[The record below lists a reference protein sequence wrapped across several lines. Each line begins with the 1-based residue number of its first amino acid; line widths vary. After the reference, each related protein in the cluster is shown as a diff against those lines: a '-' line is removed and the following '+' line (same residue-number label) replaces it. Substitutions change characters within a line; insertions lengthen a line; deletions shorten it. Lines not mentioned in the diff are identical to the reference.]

1 MGGVFI
7 GDDLMRIGLVV
18 APRFETFD
26 VYRHLRS
33 IEPRIDHAFV
43 MRSQHRDAFAYFA
56 YEGVG
61 AVSSN
66 SPVLSEHPNA
76 AALWARYSN
85 CHHAVGPWVFASAGH
100 SPRTMIFVYR
110 HNTSGIVRFPEQSRR
125 VAFP

>member
-1 MGGVFI
+1 MH
-7 GDDLMRIGLVV
+7 IGLVV

-85 CHHAVGPWVFASAGH
+85 CHHAVGHLGVCVGCSYAENDDFCLQTQHFWD
-100 SPRTMIFVYR
+100 SP
-110 HNTSGIVRFPEQSRR
+110 FPGTKPTGCLP
-125 VAFP
+125 VNM